1 MAKHLHKLL
10 RLFLSFLPQTRN
22 ESSQRKGKKI
32 FIFLKQSQFERNF
45 AIEKLVRTIKL
56 IEYHLEDLGFR
67 YERSIDTDLFFL
79 NLLFRRIQYRFVDK
93 FRTISTA
100 RSLIYVNANA
110 LLYKLVERLPIV

>member
-67 YERSIDTDLFFL
+67 LDMGEAQILTFFFSKLIIPKNSI
-79 NLLFRRIQYRFVDK
+79 
-93 FRTISTA
+93 
-100 RSLIYVNANA
+100 SL
-110 LLYKLVERLPIV
+110 RG